1 MGCTF
6 GSLLSSTVCCCGSS
20 AASLCCSV
28 CPSAKS
34 STTTRLSYGFMLII
48 GTIVSVIMLTPGI
61 KTLLSNG
68 IFKEACKHLINTNC
82 SGLHD
87 MVGYFAVYRICF
99 SMASFFFLFF
109 VLMLYV
115 QNSKDPRSYIQNG
128 FWFFKYLALT
138 GICVGAFYIPT
149 GIGFED
155 VLMYIGLIG
164 GFSFIIIQLILI
176 IDFAHAWNE
185 AWVEK
190 FENDQR
196 KYYYGLIIFTVFFF
210 CLSITLAV
218 LGYIYYASNTGCGLN
233 IFFITFN
240 IILCLIACI
249 ISVIP
254 IVQESNQTS
263 GLLQSSFVTLYVFYL
278 TWSAM
283 SNNSNPQC
291 NPGLLNIIKN
301 HHSTD
306 TNNNHQLD
314 ASSIVSL
321 IIWFICILYSSFSS
335 ASKGD
340 KLVSFG
346 SGNREKTSLIDSIET
361 GDSGTNNNDSKNNR
375 QHVWDDE
382 QESVSYSYSGCH
394 FIFCLASLYVMM
406 TLTNWYKPDSSDL
419 TKFTSN
425 EPSMWVKITSSWL
438 CITIYIWTCIAP
450 AIFKD
455 RDFN

>member
-1 MGCTF
+1 MGCGI
-6 GSLLSSTVCCCGSS
+6 GSLLSSVACCCGSS
-20 AASLCCSV
+20 AASLCCSA

-34 STTTRLSYGFMLII
+34 STTTRLSYGFMLIV
-48 GTIVSVIMLTPGI
+48 GTIVSAIMLAPGI

-68 IFKEACKHLINTNC
+68 IFKEACKHFVNSNC
-82 SGLHD
+82 TGLQE
-87 MVGYFAVYRICF
+87 MVGYFAVYRVCF

-109 VLMLYV
+109 ILMLFV
-115 QNSKDPRSYIQNG
+115 HNSKDPRSYIQNG
-128 FWFFKYLALT
+128 FWFFKYLALA

-155 VLMYIGLIG
+155 VLMYIGLVG
-164 GFSFIIIQLILI
+164 GFSFILVQLILI
-176 IDFAHAWNE
+176 IDFVHAWNE
-185 AWVEK
+185 SWVEK
-190 FENDQR
+190 FEEDKR
-196 KYYYGLIIFTVFFF
+196 EYYYGLIIFTVFFF
-210 CLSITLAV
+210 CLSIISAV
-218 LGYIYYASNTGCGLN
+218 LGYIYYASNTGCGLH

-240 IILCLIACI
+240 IILCLCA
-249 ISVIP
+249 SVTSVLP
-254 IVQESNQTS
+254 IVQEHNPTS

-301 HHSTD
+301 HQSTS
-306 TNNNHQLD
+306 TNHQLD
-314 ASSIVSL
+314 GSSIVSL

-346 SGNREKTSLIDSIET
+346 SGNREKTSLIDSMET
-361 GDSGTNNNDSKNNR
+361 GSAGNDGKDNNKG

-382 QESVSYSYSGCH
+382 QDSVSYSYSGCH
-394 FIFCLASLYVMM
+394 FIFFLASLYVMM

-419 TKFTSN
+419 SKFTSN
-425 EPSMWVKITSSWL
+425 EPSMWVKIVSSWL
-438 CITIYIWTCIAP
+438 CIIIYIWTCIAP
-450 AIFKD
+450 AILRD
-455 RDFN
+455 RDFS